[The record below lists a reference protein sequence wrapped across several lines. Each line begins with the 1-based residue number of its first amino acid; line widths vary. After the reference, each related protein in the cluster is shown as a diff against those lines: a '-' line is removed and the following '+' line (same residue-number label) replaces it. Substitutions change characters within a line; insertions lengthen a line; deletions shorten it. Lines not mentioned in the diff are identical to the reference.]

1 MPSMDLLSSFTSS
14 SALSPNILY
23 EICVKFRSCTK
34 NFRERIVSPRSPP
47 CQLFLLVPRVSA
59 ANVRDFLLEVHRW
72 RGYWSVEEV
81 SKSIPWKGGSVDCG
95 KMSEGIKQRIRA
107 SKRTSADHP
116 NELKESRDRSK
127 SKQQKRCV

>member
-1 MPSMDLLSSFTSS
+1 M
-14 SALSPNILY
+14 
-23 EICVKFRSCTK
+23 
-34 NFRERIVSPRSPP
+34 
-47 CQLFLLVPRVSA
+47 LFLLVPSFSA

-81 SKSIPWKGGSVDCG
+81 LKSIPWKGGSVDCG